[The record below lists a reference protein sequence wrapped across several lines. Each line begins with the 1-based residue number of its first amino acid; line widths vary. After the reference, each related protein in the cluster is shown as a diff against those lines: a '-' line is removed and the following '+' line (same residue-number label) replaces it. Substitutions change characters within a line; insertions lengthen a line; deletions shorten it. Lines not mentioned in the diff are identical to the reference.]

1 MCILTAWTP
10 QSTEALARGVRQETE
25 ISHANWKGRNDH
37 CFFPDM
43 ILYVENL
50 QDSTQKA
57 KLLELVNEL
66 SKVAGYRLN
75 KQI

>member
-1 MCILTAWTP
+1 
-10 QSTEALARGVRQETE
+10 
-25 ISHANWKGRNDH
+25 
-37 CFFPDM
+37 M